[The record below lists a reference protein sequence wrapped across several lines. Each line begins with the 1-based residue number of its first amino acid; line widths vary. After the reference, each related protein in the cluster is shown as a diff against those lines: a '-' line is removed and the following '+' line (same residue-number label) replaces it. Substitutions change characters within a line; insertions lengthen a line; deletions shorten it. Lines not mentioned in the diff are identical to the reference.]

1 MAMKASVDSGSV
13 LHCVAGGGLYGI
25 ERMLLGLLPSQS
37 RLGWKVSLAS
47 IIEPD
52 GVGRALG
59 EQIEAIGGSNSFVE
73 MHGRISLRGILAL
86 HQLIRS
92 VRPDIVHVHGY
103 KASIL
108 AGGLAL
114 LRRTPVVATYH
125 GEAKQAR
132 GLERQVAVENL
143 CIRRFRGVAAVSE
156 AIRDELVE
164 RGVRPERVRVIPNGV
179 RDYGFAGGNTFSA
192 VRAVTEGPVLATVSR
207 LVPGKNIHVL
217 FRVVAR
223 LRARY
228 PHIRLR
234 LAGDGPSAA
243 ELQRLSAELGLSDR
257 VDFLGFVEDVGPV
270 LRGCDCF
277 ALPSQTEG
285 MPIALLEAMS
295 AGCPAVASA
304 VGSIPS
310 LAEGGR
316 NLLLVEPG
324 DPDRLE
330 AAIDKVLAD
339 REFARDLALRA
350 REKYERDH
358 TTATMARAYLDFY
371 ADSLERDGYVSGGAP
386 GRAWAR

>member
-1 MAMKASVDSGSV
+1 MEMKASVDPGSV

-37 RLGWKVSLAS
+37 RLGWNVSLAS
-47 IIEPD
+47 IVERD

-59 EQIEAIGGSNSFVE
+59 EQIEATGGSNTFVE
-73 MHGRISLRGILAL
+73 MRGRISARGMLAL
-86 HQLIRS
+86 YELMRS
-92 VRPDIVHVHGY
+92 ARPDIVHVHGY

-108 AGGLAL
+108 AGGLSL
-114 LRRTPVVATYH
+114 LRRLPVVATYH
-125 GEAKQAR
+125 GEAKQAL
-132 GLERQVAVENL
+132 GLERHVAVESL
-143 CIRRFRGVAAVSE
+143 FIRRFSGVAAVSE

-164 RGVRPERVRVIPNGV
+164 RGVKPERIRVIPNGV
-179 RDYGFAGGNTFSA
+179 RDYGFVREKALSSA
-192 VRAVTEGPVLATVSR
+192 RGATTGPVLATVSR

-217 FRVVAR
+217 LRAMVR

-243 ELQRLSAELGLSDR
+243 ELQRLSVELGLSDC
-257 VDFLGFVEDVGPV
+257 VDFLGFVEDVGSV

-304 VGSIPS
+304 VGSIPR

-324 DPDRLE
+324 DEEGLE
-330 AAIDKVLAD
+330 AAIAKVLAD
-339 REFARDLALRA
+339 REFASDLALRA
-350 REKYERDH
+350 RDKYERDH
-358 TTATMARAYLDFY
+358 TTAKMARSYLDFY
-371 ADSLERDGYVSGGAP
+371 ADLHT
-386 GRAWAR
+386 

>member
-1 MAMKASVDSGSV
+1 MEMKASVDPGSV

-37 RLGWKVSLAS
+37 RLGWNVSLAS
-47 IIEPD
+47 IVEPD
-52 GVGRALG
+52 GVGRAVG
-59 EQIEAIGGSNSFVE
+59 EQIEAAGGSNTFVE
-73 MHGRISLRGILAL
+73 MRGRISTRGILAL
-86 HQLIRS
+86 NQLMRRA
-92 VRPDIVHVHGY
+92 RPDIVHVHGY

-108 AGGLAL
+108 AGGLAFL
-114 LRRTPVVATYH
+114 SRLPVVATYH
-125 GEAKQAR
+125 GEAKQAV
-132 GLERQVAVENL
+132 GLERHVAVESL

-156 AIRDELVE
+156 AIRDELLE
-164 RGVRPERVRVIPNGV
+164 RGVKPERVRVIPNGV
-179 RDYGFAGGNTFSA
+179 ADYGFVPAKALSPA
-192 VRAVTEGPVLATVSR
+192 RDLEKGPVLATVSR
-207 LVPGKNIHVL
+207 LVPGKNIDIL
-217 FRVVAR
+217 IRVVAR

-243 ELQRLSAELGLSDR
+243 ELRRLSAELGLGDR
-257 VDFLGFVEDVGPV
+257 VDFLGFVEDVGSV

-295 AGCPAVASA
+295 AGCPAVATA

-324 DPDRLE
+324 DQDGLE
-330 AAIDKVLAD
+330 AAIAKLLAD
-339 REFARDLALRA
+339 REFASDQALRA

-358 TTATMARAYLDFY
+358 TTATMARAYLEFY
-371 ADSLERDGYVSGGAP
+371 ADLLTRN
-386 GRAWAR
+386 R

>member
-1 MAMKASVDSGSV
+1 MEMKASVDSGSV

-37 RLGWKVSLAS
+37 RMGWNVSLAS
-47 IIEPD
+47 IVEHD
-52 GVGRALG
+52 RVGRALG
-59 EQIEAIGGSNSFVE
+59 EQIEATGGSNTFVE
-73 MHGRISLRGILAL
+73 MRGRISARGILAL
-86 HQLIRS
+86 DQLIRS
-92 VRPDIVHVHGY
+92 SRPDIVHVHGY

-114 LRRTPVVATYH
+114 LRRLPVVATYH

-132 GLERQVAVENL
+132 GLERQVAVESL
-143 CIRRFRGVAAVSE
+143 CIRRFRGVAAVSG
-156 AIRDELVE
+156 AIRDELLE
-164 RGVRPERVRVIPNGV
+164 RGVEPERVRVIPNGV
-179 RDYGFAGGNTFSA
+179 RDYGF
-192 VRAVTEGPVLATVSR
+192 VRAKALSAARGVTEGPVLATVSR

-217 FRVVAR
+217 LRVVAR
-223 LRARY
+223 LRVRY

-243 ELQRLSAELGLSDR
+243 ELQRLSVELGLSDH
-257 VDFLGFVEDVGPV
+257 VDFLGFVEDVGTV

-295 AGCPAVASA
+295 AGCPAVATA

-324 DPDRLE
+324 DQERLE
-330 AAIDKVLAD
+330 AAIARVLAD
-339 REFARDLALRA
+339 REFASDLALRA

-371 ADSLERDGYVSGGAP
+371 DDLLTRVP
-386 GRAWAR
+386 

>member
-1 MAMKASVDSGSV
+1 MAMKVSADPRSV

-25 ERMLLGLLPSQS
+25 ERMLLGLLPAQS
-37 RLGWKVSLAS
+37 RLGWNVSLAS
-47 IIEPD
+47 IVERD

-59 EQIEAIGGSNSFVE
+59 ERIDGISGSNTFVE
-73 MHGRISLRGILAL
+73 MHGRISARGIFAL
-86 HQLIRS
+86 NHLMRGA
-92 VRPDIVHVHGY
+92 RPDIVHVHGY

-114 LRRTPVVATYH
+114 LHRLPVVATYH
-125 GEAKQAR
+125 GEAKQAV
-132 GLERQVAVENL
+132 GLERHVAVESL
-143 CIRRFRGVAAVSE
+143 CIRRFRGLAAVSE

-164 RGVRPERVRVIPNGV
+164 RGVKPERVRVIPNGV
-179 RDYGFAGGNTFSA
+179 RDYGFSA
-192 VRAVTEGPVLATVSR
+192 ATAHSATREVTNGPILATVSR

-217 FRVVAR
+217 LRVVAR

-234 LAGDGPSAA
+234 LAGDGPSAG
-243 ELQRLSAELGLSDR
+243 ELQRLSVELGLRDR
-257 VDFLGFVEDVGPV
+257 VDFLGFVEDVGTV

-295 AGCPAVASA
+295 AGCPSVATA
-304 VGSIPS
+304 VGSIPR

-324 DPDRLE
+324 DQDGLE
-330 AAIDKVLAD
+330 AAIARVLAD
-339 REFARDLALRA
+339 REFASHLALRA
-350 REKYERDH
+350 RDKYERDH
-358 TTATMARAYLDFY
+358 TTAAMAGAYLDFY
-371 ADSLERDGYVSGGAP
+371 SDMLLRRDRAVFARAGSGP
-386 GRAWAR
+386 

>member
-1 MAMKASVDSGSV
+1 MEMKASVDPGSV

-37 RLGWKVSLAS
+37 RLGWNVSLAS
-47 IIEPD
+47 IVEPD
-52 GVGRALG
+52 GVGRAVG
-59 EQIEAIGGSNSFVE
+59 EQIEAAGGSNTFIE
-73 MHGRISLRGILAL
+73 MRGRISTRGILAL
-86 HQLIRS
+86 NQLMRRA
-92 VRPDIVHVHGY
+92 RPNIVHVHGY

-114 LRRTPVVATYH
+114 LSRLPVVATYH
-125 GEAKQAR
+125 GEAKQAV
-132 GLERQVAVENL
+132 GLERHVAVESL

-164 RGVRPERVRVIPNGV
+164 RGVKPERVRVIPNGV
-179 RDYGFAGGNTFSA
+179 ADYGFVPAKALSPA
-192 VRAVTEGPVLATVSR
+192 RDLERGPVLATVSR
-207 LVPGKNIHVL
+207 LVPGKNIHIL
-217 FRVVAR
+217 IRVVAR

-234 LAGDGPSAA
+234 LAGEGPSAA
-243 ELQRLSAELGLSDR
+243 ELRRLSAELGLADR
-257 VDFLGFVEDVGPV
+257 VDFMGFVEDVGSV

-295 AGCPAVASA
+295 AGCPAVATA

-324 DPDRLE
+324 DQDGLE
-330 AAIDKVLAD
+330 AAIAKLLAD
-339 REFARDLALRA
+339 REFASDQALRA

-358 TTATMARAYLDFY
+358 TTATMARAYLEFY
-371 ADSLERDGYVSGGAP
+371 ADLLTRN
-386 GRAWAR
+386 R